1 MYFHF
6 HAVPTIFCLDNTSF
20 FELFIIKNK
29 YLNTKMDKIRTFFG
43 ETIGVQKMKARRHP
57 TSVRRPPEERGGT
70 GEKCVAVRLA
80 ERLAA
85 VSGGT
90 YLESRGLFPGRAAVK
105 LLLKEI
111 SIRRKTA
118 T

>member
-1 MYFHF
+1 M
-6 HAVPTIFCLDNTSF
+6 
-20 FELFIIKNK
+20 
-29 YLNTKMDKIRTFFG
+29 R
-43 ETIGVQKMKARRHP
+43 KMKAERRP
-57 TSVRRPPEERGGT
+57 TSVRRPPEERGGSSD
-70 GEKCVAVRLA
+70 KCVAGRLA
-80 ERLAA
+80 ERLPA

-90 YLESRGLFPGRAAVK
+90 YLESRGLFPRRAAVK